1 MKFICP
7 NNTSS
12 LIDYILKNYIK
23 NDMIIADMTLG
34 NGYDSCNILS
44 YLNGTGFLYALDIQ
58 DLAINKSMEN
68 LKKINYNNYKLI
80 KDSHINFDKYIKEEI
95 DLAIFNLG
103 YLPGGDKSIT
113 TKSEDVLICI
123 EKLLVKLKNNGLV
136 LLTLYP
142 GHKNGADEKE
152 YLEKYFKILNQKN
165 FNVLKYDFINQKN
178 NPPYV
183 IMIEKKGDK

>member
-58 DLAINKSMEN
+58 D
-68 LKKINYNNYKLI
+68 YNNYKLI

>member
-7 NNTSS
+7 YNTSS
-12 LIDYILKNYIK
+12 LIEFILKNYIK

-34 NGYDSCNILS
+34 NGYDTYNILNNLKGIG
-44 YLNGTGFLYALDIQ
+44 YLYSFDIQ
-58 DLAINKSMEN
+58 KLAIDKSEEI
-68 LKKINYNNYKLI
+68 LKEVTYDNYKLI
-80 KDSHINFDKYIKEEI
+80 EDSHVNFDKYIDENI

-103 YLPGGDKSIT
+103 YLPGGDKNIT
-113 TKSEDVLICI
+113 TNAEEVLKCI
-123 EKLLVKLKNNGLV
+123 EKLLDKLNKNGIV

-152 YLEKYFKILNQKN
+152 YLENYFKKLNQKS

>member
-152 YLEKYFKILNQKN
+152 CLEKYFKILNQKN

>member
-68 LKKINYNNYKLI
+68 LKKI
-80 KDSHINFDKYIKEEI
+80 KYLKKVHHLRRWTFFI
-95 DLAIFNLG
+95 DQI
-103 YLPGGDKSIT
+103 
-113 TKSEDVLICI
+113 
-123 EKLLVKLKNNGLV
+123 
-136 LLTLYP
+136 LLTVP
-142 GHKNGADEKE
+142 T
-152 YLEKYFKILNQKN
+152 ILPCLTLMLLTVPTILP
-165 FNVLKYDFINQKN
+165 NVDVVNRPNIGLNIGLAF
-178 NPPYV
+178 
-183 IMIEKKGDK
+183 